1 MHKEKDRFMKQ
12 KRLFLAVGA
21 GVLLLL
27 LVVAVAFSGGPD
39 LFSSSG
45 EDSGITSENVVGD
58 VSIRRSGNNYTLK
71 NGIALYPGD
80 EIIMGRNAECEI
92 VAEGR
97 ARITL
102 DRDSRVLVRELTD
115 NSLSVIIH
123 EGAVFFDLIQS
134 TPDNVVTV
142 ETAYAE
148 LTPETGAVFSVEAYT
163 GTQTINLYEGT
174 ALLSYESQIK
184 ALTSNDHV
192 SMVQTDEENSV
203 STTAILASELR
214 QFLLE
219 ELIARNGLCFEDHHL
234 RQIIADR
241 LADTL
246 AYAGTQPLERM
257 TCTVEIRCDTVLTQ
271 PKQYLNAPRDG
282 VILSATP
289 VKFTQGESAY
299 DVLRRVCKA
308 AGISLDYSYYP
319 MVSGYYIT
327 EIAGL
332 SSHDYGPGSGWL
344 FKVNGWFPNYG
355 ASKHEVEDGDVIV
368 WMYSCE
374 GGGADLGREEWVE
387 RTNEG

>member
-1 MHKEKDRFMKQ
+1 MKQ
-12 KRLFLAVGA
+12 KGLFLVVGA
-21 GVLLLL
+21 GVLILLL
-27 LVVAVAFSGGPD
+27 IAAVVFSTTPS
-39 LFSSSG
+39 LFSSDT
-45 EDSGITSENVVGD
+45 EDSGITAENVAGD
-58 VSIRRSGNNYTLK
+58 ISIRRNGSNYTLK
-71 NGIALYPGD
+71 SGVALYPGD

-92 VAEGR
+92 VAESR

-102 DRDSRVLVRELTD
+102 DRDSRVLIRELTD
-115 NSLSVIIH
+115 SEFAVEVL

-134 TPDNVVTV
+134 SPESAIVIKTS
-142 ETAYAE
+142 YAE
-148 LTPETGAVFSVEAYT
+148 LKPAAGAIFSVEAYT
-163 GTQTINLYEGT
+163 GTQTVNLFFGEASLHYEEQT
-174 ALLSYESQIK
+174 QTVLSG
-184 ALTSNDHV
+184 DHV
-192 SMVQTDEENSV
+192 SMVQNEENNSS

-219 ELIARNGLCFEDHHL
+219 ELISRDGLCFEVKQL
-234 RQIIADR
+234 QQIIANR
-241 LADTL
+241 LADTR
-246 AYAGTQPLERM
+246 ATVAAQSLERM
-257 TCTVEIRCDTVLTQ
+257 TCTVEIRCDTVLSQ
-271 PKQYLNAPRDG
+271 QERPFNIPRDG
-282 VILSATP
+282 VILPPTP

-332 SSHDYGPGSGWL
+332 CSHDYGPGSGWL

-374 GGGADLGREEWVE
+374 GGGTDLGREEWID
-387 RTNEG
+387 RPMG